1 MLQDQWYAVSKYS
14 KTFAIKKSWWKMRE
28 TLKVEPSNSRWLLL
42 KVILHFSAVTLQG
55 ILNMYWWEGK
65 KKRCGKCS
73 LSFMLLLLRKC
84 FGFVFFLVVW
94 WQQNAVYVKQW
105 WMANF
110 SCITVC
116 KQLLTVYWVGKCF
129 GWSFRKCKKL
139 GEMKEN
145 T

>member
-65 KKRCGKCS
+65 KRDHLIFFERNFPLRGEEKQKSSPNKFIHQHKDWNTKLRLWGKKNCTAVKYLVKIKCS
-73 LSFMLLLLRKC
+73 KSPPSFP
-84 FGFVFFLVVW
+84 
-94 WQQNAVYVKQW
+94 
-105 WMANF
+105 F
-110 SCITVC
+110 SRLA
-116 KQLLTVYWVGKCF
+116 K
-129 GWSFRKCKKL
+129 S
-139 GEMKEN
+139 
-145 T
+145 